1 MLYSRAMRAVERQI
15 KIQELFGSQEF
26 IDVETLCARLEA
38 SESTIRRDL
47 IELEK
52 MGVLRRVHGGAISQQ
67 TRDEVLDFAWQ
78 STRCSDEKQRIGRAA
93 AALIEDEQTVIL
105 DGGSTVAAVARNL
118 LGRPLHVITNSI
130 PIAQIFSDSR
140 TVELTL
146 TGGYLYPRLGVL
158 LGPFCEQMLEN
169 VAADVLIMGS
179 GGITENGYSNNN
191 TLIVGSERKMLEVSR
206 KVIIVADHTKFGR
219 AAMVHL
225 TALEQAQVVV
235 TDSSVDPSW
244 ERLLEGQGIEVIV
257 A

>member
-1 MLYSRAMRAVERQI
+1 MRAVERQI
-15 KIQELFGSQEF
+15 KIQELFGSLEF

-52 MGVLRRVHGGAISQQ
+52 MGVLLRVHGGAISQQ
-67 TRDEVLDFAWQ
+67 TRDDVLDFAWQ
-78 STRCSDEKQRIGRAA
+78 STRCSEEKLRIGRAA
-93 AALIEDEQTVIL
+93 AALIEDEQTLIL
-105 DGGSTVAAVARNL
+105 DGGSTVASVARQL
-118 LGRPLHVITNSI
+118 LGRPLHIITNSI

-158 LGPFCEQMLEN
+158 LGPFCEQMLSN

-179 GGITENGYSNNN
+179 GGITESGYSNNN
-191 TLIVGSERKMLEVSR
+191 TLIVGSEEKMLEVSR
-206 KVIIVADHTKFGR
+206 KVIIVADRTKFGR

-235 TDSSVDPSW
+235 TDDGVDPAW
-244 ERLLEGQGIEVIV
+244 VRLLEEKGIEVIL